1 MKKYLLGTALVAAM
15 FAAAPAANAATN
27 LITNGSFEDGVY
39 IADGGFV
46 TLSNG
51 DNTSIAGWTV
61 LPYSIDY
68 VGTYWQASDG
78 LRSLDLSG
86 AANGGVS
93 QTIATISGKVY
104 TVSFDLAG
112 NPDGAD
118 ETKFMV
124 TTLGNGVGGGAAK
137 IFTFDV
143 GAGNTREDMG
153 WKTFSYTFTATSN
166 STTLNFASANESPYG
181 PALDNVS
188 VSAVP
193 EPATWAMMIVGFG
206 AAGAM
211 VRNRRKLV
219 PTVA

>member
-27 LITNGSFEDGVY
+27 LIQNGSFEDGVD
-39 IADGGFV
+39 AGVFTTLAGGD
-46 TLSNG
+46 S
-51 DNTSIAGWTV
+51 TSITGWTV

-68 VGTYWQASDG
+68 VGSYWQASDG
-78 LRSLDLSG
+78 VRSLDLSG
-86 AANGGVS
+86 NAKGGVS
-93 QTIATISGKVY
+93 QTIATILGQKY

-112 NPDGAD
+112 NPDGGYD
-118 ETKFMV
+118 TKFMV
-124 TTLGNGVGGGAAK
+124 TTLGNGVGGGAAE
-137 IFTFDV
+137 IYTFDV
-143 GAGNTREDMG
+143 GPGNTRDNMG
-153 WKTFSYTFTATSN
+153 WTTFTYSFTATSA
-166 STTLNFASANESPYG
+166 STTLNFASAENSAYG

-211 VRNRRKLV
+211 VRNRRKLI